1 MALVMPMKTT
11 VVWLYHDLR
20 LSDNPALYHASQRGA
35 VVPVYIYAPEELG
48 ARAPGAA
55 RRWWL
60 HHSLQAFDQSL
71 QQRGLKLTIRRATQS
86 LPVLEQILSETGA
99 DALYWNTRY
108 EPQLWERDARIRKT
122 LQARGIEVCEFPCY
136 LLHDPDAVRTDTGQP
151 YVVFTPFWKRLLQT
165 TRVPE
170 PLPAPETLVA
180 PEHLPTSEPLESL
193 GLLPK
198 IDWAAGFR
206 ETWQVGEAAAWKRL
220 EWFLRSAVED
230 YHALRDRPD
239 LDATSR
245 LSPHLLHGEVS
256 PRQIWHA
263 TMRHSSGK
271 WTKGVEHF
279 LRELGWRE
287 FGYHILYHQP
297 YTQERALRSEFD
309 TFPWT
314 EVQTPAFKA
323 WTKGRTGIPMVDAGM
338 RQLWRIGW
346 MHNRTRMIVA
356 SWLTKNLL
364 IHWRLGEA
372 WFWDTLVD
380 ADPASNVLGWQW
392 TAGCGADAAPYFRIF
407 NPVIQGRKFDP
418 DGAYVRQWVPE
429 LANLPTEYI
438 HAPWEAPASVLQ
450 RAEVRL
456 GETYPYPQEPLDK
469 SRDRALE
476 MLEQWSK
483 QRKA

>member
-1 MALVMPMKTT
+1 MKTT
-11 VVWLYHDLR
+11 VVWFHNDLR
-20 LSDNPALYHASQRGA
+20 LSDNPALYEAARRGA
-35 VVPVYIYAPEELG
+35 VVPVYIYAPEEQG
-48 ARAPGAA
+48 SRAPGAA

-60 HHSLQAFDQSL
+60 HHSLQSLDQSL
-71 QQRGLKLTIRRATQS
+71 QRRGLKLVVRRAQQS
-86 LPVLEQILSETGA
+86 LPVLEQILAEVGA

-108 EPQLWERDARIRKT
+108 EPQLWTRDEQIRKT
-122 LQARGIEVCEFPCY
+122 LRARGVEVREYPSY
-136 LLHDPDAVRTDTGQP
+136 LLHDPDAVRTDAGQP
-151 YVVFTPFWKRLLQT
+151 YGVFTPFWKRMLQVVQ
-165 TRVPE
+165 VPE
-170 PLPAPETLVA
+170 PLPEPEPLHAPERM
-180 PEHLPTSEPLESL
+180 PHSEPLDSL
-193 GLLPK
+193 KLLPT

-206 ETWQVGEAAAWKRL
+206 ETWQVGEAAAHRRL
-220 EWFLRSAVED
+220 EWFLSNAVEG
-230 YHALRDRPD
+230 YHTLRDRPD

-245 LSPHLLHGEVS
+245 LSPHLHHGEIT

-263 TMRHSSGK
+263 TLRHSGGK

-279 LRELGWRE
+279 LREVGWRE
-287 FGYHILYHQP
+287 FGYHILYHHP
-297 YTQERALRSEFD
+297 YTQERALRREFE

-314 EVQTPAFKA
+314 EVETPAYKA

-364 IHWRLGEA
+364 LHWRLGEA

-380 ADPASNVLGWQW
+380 ADPASNILGWQW
-392 TAGCGADAAPYFRIF
+392 TSGCGADAAPYFRIF

-438 HAPWEAPASVLQ
+438 HAPWEAPERVLQ
-450 RAEVRL
+450 QAGVAL
-456 GETYPYPQEPLDK
+456 GKTYPHPQERLDK

-476 MLEQWSK
+476 MLERWS
-483 QRKA
+483 RRS

>member
-1 MALVMPMKTT
+1 MKTT
-11 VVWLYHDLR
+11 VVWFHNDLR
-20 LSDNPALYHASQRGA
+20 LSDNPALNEAARRGA
-35 VVPVYIYAPEELG
+35 VVPVYIYAPEEQG
-48 ARAPGAA
+48 SRAPGAA

-60 HHSLQAFDQSL
+60 HHSLQSLDQSL
-71 QQRGLKLTIRRATQS
+71 QRRGLKLVVRRAQQS
-86 LPVLEQILSETGA
+86 LPVLEQILTEVGA

-108 EPQLWERDARIRKT
+108 EPQLWTRDEQIRKT
-122 LQARGIEVCEFPCY
+122 LRARGVEVREYPSY
-136 LLHDPDAVRTDTGQP
+136 LLHDPDAVRTDAGQP
-151 YVVFTPFWKRLLQT
+151 YGVFTPFWKRMLQVVQ
-165 TRVPE
+165 VPE
-170 PLPAPETLVA
+170 PLPEPEPLHAPERM
-180 PEHLPTSEPLESL
+180 PHSEPLDSL
-193 GLLPK
+193 KLLPT

-206 ETWQVGEAAAWKRL
+206 ETWQVGEAAARQRL
-220 EWFLRSAVED
+220 EWFLSNAVEG
-230 YHALRDRPD
+230 YHTLRDRPD

-245 LSPHLLHGEVS
+245 LSPHLHHGEIT

-263 TMRHSSGK
+263 TLRHSGGQ

-279 LRELGWRE
+279 LREVGWRE
-287 FGYHILYHQP
+287 FGYHILYHHP
-297 YTQERALRSEFD
+297 YTQERALRREFE

-314 EVQTPAFKA
+314 EVETPAYKA

-380 ADPASNVLGWQW
+380 ADPASNILGWQW
-392 TAGCGADAAPYFRIF
+392 TSGCGADAAPYFRIF

-438 HAPWEAPASVLQ
+438 HAPWEAPERVLQ
-450 RAEVRL
+450 QAGVAL
-456 GETYPYPQEPLDK
+456 GKTYPHPQERLDK

-476 MLEQWSK
+476 MLEHWS
-483 QRKA
+483 RGG

>member
-1 MALVMPMKTT
+1 MKTT
-11 VVWLYHDLR
+11 VVWFYHDLR
-20 LSDNPALYHASQRGA
+20 LSDNPALYYAAQRGT
-35 VVPVYIYAPEELG
+35 VVPVYIYAPEELRQ
-48 ARAPGAA
+48 RAPGAA
-55 RRWWL
+55 RQWWL

-71 QQRGLKLTIRRATQS
+71 QQRGLKLIIRRAMQS
-86 LPVLEQILSETGA
+86 LPVLEQILTDTGA

-108 EPQLWERDARIRKT
+108 EPQLWERDERIRKI
-122 LQARGIEVCEFPCY
+122 LRSRGIEVREFPCH
-136 LLHDPDAVRTDTGQP
+136 LLHDPDAVRTDSGQP
-151 YVVFTPFWKRLLQT
+151 YGVFTPFWKRLLQT
-165 TRVPE
+165 TQVPE
-170 PLPAPETLVA
+170 PLPVPETLRA
-180 PEHLPTSEPLESL
+180 PERLPDSEPLESL
-193 GLLPK
+193 ELLPK

-206 ETWQVGEAAAWKRL
+206 ETWQVGEAAAHKRL
-220 EWFLRSAVED
+220 EWFLRHAVED

-245 LSPHLLHGEVS
+245 LSPHLLHGEIS

-263 TMRHSSGK
+263 TLRHSNGK

-287 FGYHILYHQP
+287 FGYHILYHHP

-314 EVQTPAFKA
+314 EVKTPAFNA

-392 TAGCGADAAPYFRIF
+392 TSGCGADAAPYFRIF

-438 HAPWEAPASVLQ
+438 HAPWEAPESVLKQ
-450 RAEVRL
+450 AGVRL

-476 MLEQWSK
+476 MLEQWGM
-483 QRKA
+483 QRKS